1 MANKEADDSLD
12 SHAIRRK
19 DNSINEKAEHRA
31 ILKELKR
38 LGLR

>member
-1 MANKEADDSLD
+1 MTKKKADNSLD
-12 SHAIRRK
+12 SHAIHKK
-19 DNSINEKAEHRA
+19 DGSIDEKVEHEA

>member
-1 MANKEADDSLD
+1 MKHKKASDSLD

-19 DNSINEKAEHRA
+19 DGSLDEKAEYRA

>member
-1 MANKEADDSLD
+1 MANKKASDSLD

-19 DNSINEKAEHRA
+19 DGPLDEKAEHRA